1 MVTALRLV
9 LAALLGLVLVGC
21 SVEADRRL
29 AAGYIEEQA
38 GKAFYQQPNPVPPGP
53 PGSIIRTEQ
62 LLSAPENS
70 VAWRVMY
77 HTTDLT
83 GADVVATG
91 VVVAPTGK
99 PPEGGRTI
107 VGWGHPTTGSAVRCA
122 PSSGLDPFDLVEGL
136 HDLLADGYVV
146 AYADYPGMGTAGPNS
161 YLVGVSEANS
171 ILDVVRAAR
180 QIPETGAGTDLLLW
194 GHSQGGQAVLFA
206 AQGAAAYA
214 PELTLRAA
222 AVAAPAA
229 DLSALL
235 DADIGDV
242 SGVTIGSYAF
252 AAYQSVYAA
261 RFPRLEL
268 NTILTDAGAAATPK
282 MAQLCLFG
290 QNRDLHKIAGPLV
303 GNYLKAN
310 PAATEPWAT
319 MLRENTPAA
328 TRLPVPLY
336 VAQGE
341 SDTLVVPSVTDTFVA
356 GQCAAGTH
364 VIYQKFPKTG
374 HGMIALKAVPAVS
387 SFFESV
393 LAYDPPA
400 STC

>member
-1 MVTALRLV
+1 
-9 LAALLGLVLVGC
+9 
-21 SVEADRRL
+21 
-29 AAGYIEEQA
+29 
-38 GKAFYQQPNPVPPGP
+38 
-53 PGSIIRTEQ
+53 
-62 LLSAPENS
+62 
-70 VAWRVMY
+70 MY

-99 PPEGGRTI
+99 PPEGGRPI
-107 VGWGHPTTGSAVRCA
+107 VGWGHPTTGSAVQCA
-122 PSSGLDPFDLVEGL
+122 PSNGLDPFDLVEGL

-146 AYADYPGMGTAGPNS
+146 AYADYPGMGTPGPNS

-171 ILDVVRAAR
+171 ILDAVRAAR
-180 QIPETGAGTDLLLW
+180 QIPETGAGADLLLW

-235 DADIGDV
+235 DADIDDV

-261 RFPRLEL
+261 RFPGLAAEL
-268 NTILTDAGAAATPK
+268 DPHRRRRRGDPEDGATVPVRPEPRPAQDRRTAGRELPEGQPRRHRTVGDDAAREHPGRNTTAGAAV
-282 MAQLCLFG
+282 
-290 QNRDLHKIAGPLV
+290 RRAGRIRHV
-303 GNYLKAN
+303 GRPERHRTRSSPGSVP
-310 PAATEPWAT
+310 PA
-319 MLRENTPAA
+319 
-328 TRLPVPLY
+328 
-336 VAQGE
+336 
-341 SDTLVVPSVTDTFVA
+341 
-356 GQCAAGTH
+356 TH
-364 VIYQKFPKTG
+364 VIYQTFPKTG
-374 HGMIALKAVPAVS
+374 HGMIALKAVPAVR
-387 SFFESV
+387 SFFKSALV
-393 LAYDPPA
+393 FDVPA